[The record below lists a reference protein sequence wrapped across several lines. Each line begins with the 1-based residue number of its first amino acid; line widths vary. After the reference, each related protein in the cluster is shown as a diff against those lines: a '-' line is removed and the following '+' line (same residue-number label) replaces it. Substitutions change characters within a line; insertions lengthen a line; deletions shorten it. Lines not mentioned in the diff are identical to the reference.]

1 MTMRGVSVLAVGE
14 SDVVDPNTPL
24 AIVLLQGVCLV
35 LEVGD
40 DFVFGV
46 NFCLEGNN
54 FGIGFLEK
62 FLQGVNF
69 AGKRLQGLYLLS
81 EGV

>member
-1 MTMRGVSVLAVGE
+1 
-14 SDVVDPNTPL
+14 
-24 AIVLLQGVCLV
+24 LLQGVCLV

-46 NFCLEGNN
+46 DFCLEGNY

-62 FLQGVNF
+62 FL
-69 AGKRLQGLYLLS
+69 L
-81 EGV
+81 